1 MTEITFELVREALD
15 QTMKGYIKDK
25 EYEVVKQTDGVLA
38 SGGKVHVITLV
49 DVNTG
54 NHYWIQVSE
63 RQAKSCQDMDA
74 VNELIKRK
82 IECCEAIPKKEK
94 NQE

>member
-1 MTEITFELVREALD
+1 MTEITFELVRDVLD

-38 SGGKVHVITLV
+38 SGGKVHVITLA

-54 NHYWIQVSE
+54 NRYWIQVSE
-63 RQAKSCQDMDA
+63 QQAKSCKDMNA
-74 VNELIKRK
+74 VDELIKRK
-82 IECCEAIPKKEK
+82 IECFETILEKESK
-94 NQE
+94 